1 MKLSII
7 VIFLS
12 IEEPVHPFPRINGSI
27 DIRYSVDP
35 LKAVFSLR
43 LIPSPQVILKS
54 TVEVAWITE
63 PATDP
68 CQVENS

>member
-7 VIFLS
+7 VIFLH
-12 IEEPVHPFPRINGSI
+12 IEEPVHPGINGCI
-27 DIRYSVDP
+27 DIRYSMDP

-54 TVEVAWITE
+54 TVKVAWITE